1 LQFFSSWNREW
12 QRLKQADPGRRFH
25 ERYER
30 RHSVGGDRPRHRLLY
45 IAGGCIC
52 FTIGLVLRV
61 IPFAP
66 GGLPLL
72 ALGAGMLSRESR
84 TGARWLDKAEVAAR
98 RAWSVAKKM
107 LRRNRAKPSD
117 RK

>member
-12 QRLKQADPGRRFH
+12 QRLKQSDAGRRFQ

-45 IAGGCIC
+45 IAGGCIF
-52 FTIGLVLRV
+52 FTLGLVLRL
-61 IPFAP
+61 IPFVP
-66 GGLPLL
+66 GGIPFL

-84 TGARWLDKAEVAAR
+84 TGARWLDKGEVAVR
-98 RAWSVAKKM
+98 RALSVAKKTV
-107 LRRNRAKPSD
+107 RRNRLRRP
-117 RK
+117 R